1 MCGRFYIPEDDSSE
15 ELQRI
20 IDHLNRKK
28 ATPVKT
34 GEVRPTDVAAVI
46 VNNKSLQPMPFA
58 MKWGYS
64 LADRR
69 PLINARSETAETK
82 PLFRDGMQQ
91 RRCLIP
97 ASHYFEWQQLA
108 NKKIKNAIKPVNS
121 TAMYMA
127 GLYRFQ
133 NGVPE
138 FIILTREPGES
149 IRHIHDRMP
158 VILPHEALKDWM
170 NLNYNAAEVM
180 RSAMLDMAFEAE
192 MPSFA

>member
-20 IDHLNRKK
+20 INHLNRKK
-28 ATPVKT
+28 PSPVKT

-46 VNNKSLQPMPFA
+46 ANSKSLQPTPFA

-64 LADRR
+64 LDDRQ
-69 PLINARSETAETK
+69 PIINARSETADSK

-97 ASHYFEWQQLA
+97 ASHYFEWQRLA
-108 NKKIKNAIKPVNS
+108 NKKIKNAIRPVNS
-121 TAMYMA
+121 KEMYMA
-127 GLYRFQ
+127 GVYRIQ
-133 NGVPE
+133 NGIPE
-138 FIILTREPGES
+138 FVILTREPGES

-158 VILPHEALKDWM
+158 VILPREALNDWM
-170 NLNYNAAEVM
+170 NIRYSATEVM
-180 RSAMLDMAFEAE
+180 RSAMLNMEFEPE

>member
-20 IDHLNRKK
+20 INHLNRKK
-28 ATPVKT
+28 PTSVKT

-46 VNNKSLQPMPFA
+46 ANSKSLQPTPFA

-64 LADRR
+64 LTDRQ
-69 PLINARSETAETK
+69 PIINARSETADSK

-97 ASHYFEWQQLA
+97 ASHYFEWQRLA
-108 NKKIKNAIKPVNS
+108 NKKIKNAIRPVNS
-121 TAMYMA
+121 KEMYMA
-127 GLYRFQ
+127 GVYRIQ
-133 NGVPE
+133 NGIPE
-138 FIILTREPGES
+138 FVILTREPGES

-158 VILPHEALKDWM
+158 VILPRDALNDWM
-170 NLNYNAAEVM
+170 NIRYSATEVM
-180 RSAMLDMAFEAE
+180 RSAMLNMEFEPE

>member
-1 MCGRFYIPEDDSSE
+1 M
-15 ELQRI
+15 
-20 IDHLNRKK
+20 
-28 ATPVKT
+28 
-34 GEVRPTDVAAVI
+34 AAVI
-46 VNNKSLQPMPFA
+46 ANSKSLQPTPFA

-158 VILPHEALKDWM
+158 VILPREALKDWM

-192 MPSFA
+192 MPTFA

>member
-20 IDHLNRKK
+20 INHLNRKK
-28 ATPVKT
+28 PSPVKT

-46 VNNKSLQPMPFA
+46 ANNKSLQPTPFA

-64 LADRR
+64 LADRQ
-69 PLINARSETAETK
+69 PIINARSETADSK

-97 ASHYFEWQQLA
+97 ASHYFEWQRLA
-108 NKKIKNAIKPVNS
+108 NKKIKNAIRPVNS
-121 TAMYMA
+121 KEMYMA
-127 GLYRFQ
+127 GVYRIQ
-133 NGVPE
+133 NGIPE
-138 FIILTREPGES
+138 FVILTREPGES

-158 VILPHEALKDWM
+158 VILPRDALNDWM
-170 NLNYNAAEVM
+170 NIRYSATEVM
-180 RSAMLDMAFEAE
+180 RSAMLNMEFEPE

>member
-20 IDHLNRKK
+20 INHLNRKK
-28 ATPVKT
+28 PTPVKT

-46 VNNKSLQPMPFA
+46 ANNKSLQPTPFA

-64 LADRR
+64 LADRQ
-69 PLINARSETAETK
+69 PIINARSETADSK

-97 ASHYFEWQQLA
+97 ASHYFEWQRLA
-108 NKKIKNAIKPVNS
+108 NKKIKNAIRPVNS
-121 TAMYMA
+121 KEMYMA
-127 GLYRFQ
+127 GVYRIQ
-133 NGVPE
+133 NGIPE
-138 FIILTREPGES
+138 FVILTREPGES

-158 VILPHEALKDWM
+158 VILPRDALNDWM
-170 NLNYNAAEVM
+170 NIRYSATEVM
-180 RSAMLDMAFEAE
+180 RSAMLNMEFEPE
-192 MPSFA
+192 MPTFA

>member
-20 IDHLNRKK
+20 INHLNRKK
-28 ATPVKT
+28 PTPVKT

-46 VNNKSLQPMPFA
+46 ANNKSLQPTPFA

-64 LADRR
+64 LADRQ
-69 PLINARSETAETK
+69 PIINARSETADSK

-97 ASHYFEWQQLA
+97 ASHYFEWQRLA

-121 TAMYMA
+121 KEMYMA
-127 GLYRFQ
+127 GVYRIQ
-133 NGVPE
+133 NGIPE
-138 FIILTREPGES
+138 FVILTREPGES

-158 VILPHEALKDWM
+158 VILPRDALNDWM
-170 NLNYNAAEVM
+170 NIRYSATEVM
-180 RSAMLDMAFEAE
+180 RSAILNMEFEPE
-192 MPSFA
+192 IPSFA

>member
-20 IDHLNRKK
+20 INHLNRKK
-28 ATPVKT
+28 PTPVKT

-46 VNNKSLQPMPFA
+46 ANSKSLQPTPFA

-64 LADRR
+64 LTD
-69 PLINARSETAETK
+69 PQPIINARSETADSK

-97 ASHYFEWQQLA
+97 ASHYFEWQRLA
-108 NKKIKNAIKPVNS
+108 NKKIKNAIRPVNS
-121 TAMYMA
+121 KEMYMA
-127 GLYRFQ
+127 GVYRIQ
-133 NGVPE
+133 NGIPE
-138 FIILTREPGES
+138 FVILTREPGES

-158 VILPHEALKDWM
+158 VILPRDALNDWM
-170 NLNYNAAEVM
+170 NIRYSAAEVM
-180 RSAMLDMAFEAE
+180 SSAILNMEFEPE

>member
-20 IDHLNRKK
+20 INHLNRKK
-28 ATPVKT
+28 PLPVKT

-46 VNNKSLQPMPFA
+46 ANNKSLQPTPFA

-64 LADRR
+64 LADRQ
-69 PLINARSETAETK
+69 PIINARSETADSK

-97 ASHYFEWQQLA
+97 ASHYFEWQRLA
-108 NKKIKNAIKPVNS
+108 NKKIKNAIRPVNS
-121 TAMYMA
+121 KEMYMA
-127 GLYRFQ
+127 GVYRIQ
-133 NGVPE
+133 NGFPE
-138 FIILTREPGES
+138 FVILTREPGES

-158 VILPHEALKDWM
+158 VILPRDALNDWM
-170 NLNYNAAEVM
+170 NIRYSATEVM
-180 RSAMLDMAFEAE
+180 RSAILNMEFEPE

>member
-46 VNNKSLQPMPFA
+46 ANSKSLQPTPFA

-64 LADRR
+64 LADHR
-69 PLINARSETAETK
+69 PLINARSETADTK

-158 VILPHEALKDWM
+158 VILPREALKDWM

-180 RSAMLDMAFEAE
+180 RSAMLNMAVEAE

>member
-20 IDHLNRKK
+20 INHLNRKK
-28 ATPVKT
+28 PSPVKT

-46 VNNKSLQPMPFA
+46 ANNKSLQPTPFA

-64 LADRR
+64 LADRQ
-69 PLINARSETAETK
+69 PIINARSETADSK

-97 ASHYFEWQQLA
+97 ASHYFEWQRLA
-108 NKKIKNAIKPVNS
+108 NKKIKNAIRPVNS
-121 TAMYMA
+121 KEMYMA
-127 GLYRFQ
+127 GVYRIQ
-133 NGVPE
+133 NGIPE
-138 FIILTREPGES
+138 FVILTREPGES

-158 VILPHEALKDWM
+158 VILPRDALNDWM
-170 NLNYNAAEVM
+170 NIRYSATEVM
-180 RSAMLDMAFEAE
+180 RSAILNMEFEPE

>member
-20 IDHLNRKK
+20 INHLNRKK
-28 ATPVKT
+28 PTPVKT

-46 VNNKSLQPMPFA
+46 ANSKSLQPTPFA

-64 LADRR
+64 LADRQ
-69 PLINARSETAETK
+69 PIINARSETADSK

-97 ASHYFEWQQLA
+97 ASHYFEWQRLA
-108 NKKIKNAIKPVNS
+108 NKKIKNAIRPVNS
-121 TAMYMA
+121 KEMYMA
-127 GLYRFQ
+127 GVYRIQ
-133 NGVPE
+133 NGIPE
-138 FIILTREPGES
+138 FVILTREPGES

-158 VILPHEALKDWM
+158 VILPRDALNDWM
-170 NLNYNAAEVM
+170 NIRYSATEVM
-180 RSAMLDMAFEAE
+180 RSAMLNMEFEPE

>member
-20 IDHLNRKK
+20 INHLNRKK
-28 ATPVKT
+28 PSPVKT

-46 VNNKSLQPMPFA
+46 ANSKSLQPTPFA

-64 LADRR
+64 LADRQ
-69 PLINARSETAETK
+69 PIINARSETADSK

-97 ASHYFEWQQLA
+97 ASHYFEWQRLA
-108 NKKIKNAIKPVNS
+108 NKKIKNAIRPVNS
-121 TAMYMA
+121 KEMYMA
-127 GLYRFQ
+127 GVYRIQ
-133 NGVPE
+133 NGIPE
-138 FIILTREPGES
+138 FVILTREPGES

-158 VILPHEALKDWM
+158 VILPREALNDWM
-170 NLNYNAAEVM
+170 NIRYSATEVM
-180 RSAMLDMAFEAE
+180 RSAMLNMEFEPE
-192 MPSFA
+192 MPSFS

>member
-20 IDHLNRKK
+20 INHLNRKK
-28 ATPVKT
+28 PSPVKT

-46 VNNKSLQPMPFA
+46 ANSKSLQPTPFA

-64 LADRR
+64 LADRQ
-69 PLINARSETAETK
+69 PIINARSETADSK

-97 ASHYFEWQQLA
+97 ASHYFEWQRLA
-108 NKKIKNAIKPVNS
+108 NKKIKNAIRPVNS
-121 TAMYMA
+121 KEMYMA
-127 GLYRFQ
+127 GVYRIQ
-133 NGVPE
+133 NGIPE
-138 FIILTREPGES
+138 FVILTREPGES

-158 VILPHEALKDWM
+158 VILPREALNDWM
-170 NLNYNAAEVM
+170 NIRYSATEVM
-180 RSAMLDMAFEAE
+180 RSAMLNMEFEPE